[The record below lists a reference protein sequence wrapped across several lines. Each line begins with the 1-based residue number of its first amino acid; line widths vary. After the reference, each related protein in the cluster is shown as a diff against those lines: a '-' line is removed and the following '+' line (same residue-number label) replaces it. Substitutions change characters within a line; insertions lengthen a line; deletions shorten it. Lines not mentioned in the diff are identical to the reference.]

1 MRLPDDVGDVRV
13 RFLTAA
19 VSGDVVVG
27 TERLQAE
34 LPVLLVVGHVAGPG
48 DVGVVQIQLT

>member
-1 MRLPDDVGDVRV
+1 MVPDDVGDVRV

-34 LPVLLVVGHVAGPG
+34 LPVLLVVGHVARPG